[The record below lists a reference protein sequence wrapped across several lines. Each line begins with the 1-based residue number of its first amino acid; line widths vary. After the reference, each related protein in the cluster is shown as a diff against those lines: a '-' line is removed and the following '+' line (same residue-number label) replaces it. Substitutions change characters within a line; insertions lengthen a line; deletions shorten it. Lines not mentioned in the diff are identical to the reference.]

1 MADGRDEG
9 PKNMNNDHPSTMNRR
24 HALKWLTG
32 SAAAT
37 AVAPSIA
44 APTETEAAP
53 LAYPLRSAFHDPDF
67 SKPITGSWQRLLSQ
81 EELKTTKALA
91 DLILPKDNH
100 GPAASEVGVPEFID
114 EWVSAPYEPQRED
127 GEVIRGGLGWLN
139 TESFRRFETRF
150 DELGLEQQS
159 QIIDDICN
167 EAKAVSMTGANF
179 FAVFRQLALSGY
191 YTHSAT
197 WKHLGY
203 VGNVTM
209 AGAYPGVPQEVIE
222 KLGLQD
228 VA

>member
-1 MADGRDEG
+1 
-9 PKNMNNDHPSTMNRR
+9 
-24 HALKWLTG
+24 
-32 SAAAT
+32 
-37 AVAPSIA
+37 
-44 APTETEAAP
+44 
-53 LAYPLRSAFHDPDF
+53 
-67 SKPITGSWQRLLSQ
+67 
-81 EELKTTKALA
+81 
-91 DLILPKDNH
+91 
-100 GPAASEVGVPEFID
+100 
-114 EWVSAPYEPQRED
+114 
-127 GEVIRGGLGWLN
+127 LGWLN

-167 EAKAVSMTGANF
+167 EAKAVSITGAHF